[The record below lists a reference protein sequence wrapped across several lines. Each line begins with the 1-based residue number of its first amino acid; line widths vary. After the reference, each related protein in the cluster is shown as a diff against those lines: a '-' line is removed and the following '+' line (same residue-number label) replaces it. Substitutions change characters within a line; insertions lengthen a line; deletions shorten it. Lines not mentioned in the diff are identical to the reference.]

1 MRSIC
6 VKAGERMEKDLTVPI
21 WEKYLLTIE
30 EAAVYFGIGEK
41 RLRELAAMDMKREF
55 MIDNG
60 NRTLIKRKRFE
71 SCPIS
76 A

>member
-1 MRSIC
+1 
-6 VKAGERMEKDLTVPI
+6 MEKDLTVPI

-30 EAAVYFGIGEK
+30 EAAVHLGIGEN

-55 MIDNG
+55 TIDNG
-60 NRTLIKRKRFE
+60 NRTLIKRKWFE
-71 SCPIS
+71 NCPIS